1 MDSQWN
7 EEDAGQ
13 CNGDD
18 LALRVYTSRLL
29 GADARLVMHGGGN
42 TSVKVHGRDFFGR
55 ELDLLYV
62 KGSGWDLATIEKPGF
77 PALRLEETCM
87 LAELERLSDV
97 DMTRELRALM
107 VDPGAP
113 APSVEAILHA
123 VIPHR
128 FVDHTHADAVVT
140 LTNNP
145 QGDAIIAELYPDCLI
160 LPYVMPGFVL
170 AKQVWVALQEEGL
183 QSYKGIIL
191 AHHGVFT
198 FADDARTAYENMI
211 ELVTRAEAYISER
224 YAPARDRAASAV
236 DLLALA
242 RIRRAVSEQRGEA
255 QLAVLDD
262 SSDAVAFAARPDV
275 AEIATRGPITPDH
288 VIRTKRIPLIVEGE
302 PDSSVS
308 AVAQFARDYEAYF
321 AEHATENLTMLDTAP
336 RIAIWRDHGSIAIS
350 STLKD
355 CRVVSDIA
363 RHTRAAIQA
372 GEALGG
378 WDTLSAGEIFELEY
392 WSLEQAKLKKG
403 SGETPAH
410 LGKIA
415 LVSGAASG
423 IGYQTCRELAAAGA
437 VVVGLDVDASVVVS
451 LADLGG
457 VGIECDVLDDA
468 AVIAAVNST
477 VKQFG
482 GLDILVCNAGVF
494 LGQGSVEEMNI
505 ADWERV
511 IAINLTATQRL
522 MSVAIPFLRLG
533 VSPAIVV
540 VGSRNVSAPGPGASA
555 YSVSKAGLTQ
565 LARVAALELAPE
577 GVRVNV
583 IHPDAVFDT
592 GLWTG
597 EVLASS
603 AQRYGVSV
611 ENYKTRNL
619 LGTEIRAVDV
629 ARMIA
634 AVASDLFAATT
645 GAQVPV
651 DGGNDRVI

>member
-262 SSDAVAFAARPDV
+262 SSDAVAFAAR
-275 AEIATRGPITPDH
+275 
-288 VIRTKRIPLIVEGE
+288 
-302 PDSSVS
+302 
-308 AVAQFARDYEAYF
+308 
-321 AEHATENLTMLDTAP
+321 
-336 RIAIWRDHGSIAIS
+336 
-350 STLKD
+350 
-355 CRVVSDIA
+355 
-363 RHTRAAIQA
+363 AANR
-372 GEALGG
+372 
-378 WDTLSAGEIFELEY
+378 LSAIGGTTLYALPFSGRPSRCAFPMTAFLLHLTY
-392 WSLEQAKLKKG
+392 VPYTPLYPLMRALK
-403 SGETPAH
+403 
-410 LGKIA
+410 
-415 LVSGAASG
+415 
-423 IGYQTCRELAAAGA
+423 R
-437 VVVGLDVDASVVVS
+437 
-451 LADLGG
+451 
-457 VGIECDVLDDA
+457 
-468 AVIAAVNST
+468 
-477 VKQFG
+477 
-482 GLDILVCNAGVF
+482 
-494 LGQGSVEEMNI
+494 
-505 ADWERV
+505 
-511 IAINLTATQRL
+511 
-522 MSVAIPFLRLG
+522 
-533 VSPAIVV
+533 
-540 VGSRNVSAPGPGASA
+540 
-555 YSVSKAGLTQ
+555 SKYA
-565 LARVAALELAPE
+565 
-577 GVRVNV
+577 
-583 IHPDAVFDT
+583 
-592 GLWTG
+592 W
-597 EVLASS
+597 
-603 AQRYGVSV
+603 
-611 ENYKTRNL
+611 K
-619 LGTEIRAVDV
+619 
-629 ARMIA
+629 
-634 AVASDLFAATT
+634 TT
-645 GAQVPV
+645 GPKMTNQAM
-651 DGGNDRVI
+651 II